1 MKNRQIQGSGR
12 ITKGEYDNITIE
24 GTGKLVDDVTVN
36 TINVSGIII
45 AKGKLRA
52 KVIKSI
58 GMIRLFKEASI
69 DIIQIDKGVLT
80 SKSDINSSLLECR
93 GAIRIKGGINSD
105 IVKIEGKG
113 KVDYIVGENII
124 IRNNLQIENKVRHDK
139 FKVNRIEGTSI
150 EIHNVNCRN
159 IEGDCIKVTGKSVVG
174 QIYYTKS
181 LEMDP
186 DSKVKRIVKLD
197 R

>member
-1 MKNRQIQGSGR
+1 MKNCKIQGSGR
-12 ITKGEYDNITIE
+12 VTEGEYDNITIE

-36 TINVSGIII
+36 TINVSGIMI

-150 EIHNVNCRN
+150 EICNVNCRN

>member
-1 MKNRQIQGSGR
+1 MKNCKIQGSGR
-12 ITKGEYDNITIE
+12 VTEGEYDNITIE
-24 GTGKLVDDVTVN
+24 GVGKLIDDVTVN
-36 TINVSGIII
+36 TVNVSGVMI
-45 AKGKLRA
+45 AKGNLRA
-52 KVIKSI
+52 KEIKSI
-58 GMIRLFKEASI
+58 GMIRLFKEADI
-69 DIIQIDKGVLT
+69 DSIQIDKGVLT

-150 EIHNVNCRN
+150 EICNVNCRN
-159 IEGDCIKVTGKSVVG
+159 IEGDYIKVTGKSVVG
-174 QIYYTKS
+174 QICYTKS

>member
-36 TINVSGIII
+36 TINVSGIMI

-150 EIHNVNCRN
+150 EICNVNCRN

-174 QIYYTKS
+174 QICYTKS

>member
-36 TINVSGIII
+36 TINVSGIMI